1 MSSKEKLIA
10 ALFKLDKVV
19 LDEAEQVLS
28 EWNDIFSTP
37 ESKDG
42 LTLSS
47 QTTSNHYHEYLTVH
61 NHQYK
66 PNCVSPLSIL
76 RNERGSR

>member
-28 EWNDIFSTP
+28 EWDNIFSNP
-37 ESKDG
+37 ESKEG
-42 LTLSS
+42 LTEEQITELSRI
-47 QTTSNHYHEYLTVH
+47 
-61 NHQYK
+61 
-66 PNCVSPLSIL
+66 LSVANTYGDEVLIYAL
-76 RNERGSR
+76 AKLIGEGV

>member
-1 MSSKEKLIA
+1 MFSKENLIA
-10 ALFKLDKVV
+10 ALFKLDKGV

-42 LTLSS
+42 LTEEQITELSS
-47 QTTSNHYHEYLTVH
+47 ILSVANTYDDEVVIYALA
-61 NHQYK
+61 K
-66 PNCVSPLSIL
+66 LIGECV
-76 RNERGSR
+76 

>member
-1 MSSKEKLIA
+1 MFSKENLIA
-10 ALFKLDKVV
+10 ALFKLDKGV

-42 LTLSS
+42 LTEEQITELSNILS
-47 QTTSNHYHEYLTVH
+47 VANTYDDEVVIYALA
-61 NHQYK
+61 K
-66 PNCVSPLSIL
+66 LIGECV
-76 RNERGSR
+76 